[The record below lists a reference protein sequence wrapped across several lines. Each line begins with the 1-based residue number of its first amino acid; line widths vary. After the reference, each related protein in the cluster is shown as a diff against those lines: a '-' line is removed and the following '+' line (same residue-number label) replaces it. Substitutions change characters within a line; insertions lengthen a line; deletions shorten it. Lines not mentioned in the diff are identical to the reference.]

1 MMTISS
7 SIGGEM
13 TEQEWTALI
22 EILNRTPVST
32 AERLWIQMLIARE
45 LQRIA
50 EQRQQAAQ

>member
-1 MMTISS
+1 
-7 SIGGEM
+7 M